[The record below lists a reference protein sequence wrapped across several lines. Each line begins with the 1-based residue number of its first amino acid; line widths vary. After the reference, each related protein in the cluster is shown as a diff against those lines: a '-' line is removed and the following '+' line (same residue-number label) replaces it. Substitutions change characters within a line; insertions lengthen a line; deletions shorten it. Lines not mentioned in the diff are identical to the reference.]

1 MLGATIGLAG
11 CVSQTVRVVDMTPPE
26 QVAEAVPEE
35 LLLDV
40 GVAVF
45 DANVPAEF
53 DEQIKANISPEV
65 RRAEGNYLA
74 YYLKN
79 LLQSTGNWGAVRV
92 VPRATHAVDITVQ
105 ATIKHSDGESLV
117 LHARATDVLGAVW
130 LDKKYRALA
139 SKYAY
144 ETAFPRDI
152 DPFQIVY
159 REIANDMVAHL
170 ATLTPEQ
177 IRKIRAAAEM
187 RFARDFVPAAFASY
201 ITPNKSGGFEL
212 RRLPAEGDQNLVRVR
227 RVRERE
233 YLFIDTLD
241 EYYETF
247 GTNMFT
253 PYQNWRRATYGEA
266 IAYKRARQ
274 QARSR
279 MIAGSAAVIGGV
291 ATRATAENAVT
302 YYGGVVG
309 IIGGAAILKTALDKR
324 AQAQVSVDVLQE
336 LGESAEAVISPY
348 TMELEN
354 QVLQLQGSVE
364 AQYQEL
370 RRILKMEYYRDLGLA
385 LPEAPDG
392 VVSQDA
398 PGSDSS
404 QEENPQPGSARG
416 YTSHEDSPQP
426 GSARGHTSHEDRS
439 ARGHP
444 SQKDSS
450 ARGHPAQKNPER
462 LLDDPCVASE
472 GEPLQGQTEDGA
484 CEQNQDETLPNAQ
497 APPAGRAFRR
507 Q

>member
-1 MLGATIGLAG
+1 MLGVALPLAG
-11 CVSQTVRVVDMTPPE
+11 CVSHTVRVVDVTPPE
-26 QVAEAVPEE
+26 QIAEAVPEE

-45 DANVPAEF
+45 DANVPEEF
-53 DEQIKANISPEV
+53 DEQIKANISPDV

-92 VPRATHAVDITVQ
+92 VPRATHAVDITVE

-117 LHARATDVLGAVW
+117 LHARAADVLGAVW
-130 LDKKYRALA
+130 LDKEYRALA

-152 DPFQIVY
+152 DPFQTVY
-159 REIANDMVAHL
+159 REIANDMVTHL
-170 ATLTPEQ
+170 TTLTPEH

-187 RFARDFVPAAFASY
+187 RFARDFVPDAFASY
-201 ITPNKSGGFEL
+201 ITPSRSGGFDL

-266 IAYKRARQ
+266 IAYKRAKQ

-279 MIAGSAAVIGGV
+279 AIAGSAAVIAGV
-291 ATRATAENAVT
+291 TTQATAENAVA
-302 YYGGVVG
+302 YYGGIVG
-309 IIGGAAILKTALDKR
+309 IIGGATILRTALDKR
-324 AQAQVSVDVLQE
+324 AQAQVSADVLQE
-336 LGESAEAVISPY
+336 LGASAEAAISPY

-385 LPEAPDG
+385 LPEAPEG
-392 VVSQDA
+392 VVSQGA
-398 PGSDSS
+398 PDGD
-404 QEENPQPGSARG
+404 
-416 YTSHEDSPQP
+416 
-426 GSARGHTSHEDRS
+426 
-439 ARGHP
+439 
-444 SQKDSS
+444 
-450 ARGHPAQKNPER
+450 PAQE
-462 LLDDPCVASE
+462 
-472 GEPLQGQTEDGA
+472 
-484 CEQNQDETLPNAQ
+484 ETLPNAQ
-497 APPAGRAFRR
+497 TPTAGHAIRR

>member
-1 MLGATIGLAG
+1 MLRIGPSGVARPRWRERYCCLLLGATIGLAG
-11 CVSQTVRVVDMTPPE
+11 CVSQTVRVVDLRPPE
-26 QVAEAVPEE
+26 QIAEAVPEE

-40 GVAVF
+40 GVVVF
-45 DANVPAEF
+45 NVNVPEDF

-92 VPRATHAVDITVQ
+92 VPRATHAVDITIQ
-105 ATIKHSDGESLV
+105 ATIKQSDGESLA
-117 LHARATDVLGAVW
+117 LRARATDVLGSVW
-130 LDKKYRALA
+130 LNKEYQALA

-144 ETAFPRDI
+144 EIAFPRDI
-152 DPFQIVY
+152 DPFQSVY
-159 REIANDMVAHL
+159 REIADDLVEHL
-170 ATLTPEQ
+170 KTLTPEQ
-177 IRKIRAAAEM
+177 IRTIRAATEM
-187 RFARDFVPAAFASY
+187 RFARDFVPDAFASY
-201 ITPNKSGGFEL
+201 ITPNRSGGFNL

-241 EYYETF
+241 EYYESF
-247 GTNMFT
+247 GSNMFT
-253 PYQNWRRATYGEA
+253 PYQNWRRATYDEA
-266 IAYKRARQ
+266 IAYKRAQQ

-279 MIAGSAAVIGGV
+279 MIAGSIAVVSGV
-291 ATRATAENAVT
+291 ATQATAENAVT

-324 AQAQVSVDVLQE
+324 AQAQVSADVLQE
-336 LGESAEAVISPY
+336 LGVSAEAAISPY

-385 LPEAPDG
+385 LPEAPEG
-392 VVSQDA
+392 VISQDA
-398 PGSDSS
+398 PGGDSS
-404 QEENPQPGSARG
+404 R
-416 YTSHEDSPQP
+416 TD
-426 GSARGHTSHEDRS
+426 T
-439 ARGHP
+439 
-444 SQKDSS
+444 
-450 ARGHPAQKNPER
+450 
-462 LLDDPCVASE
+462 LLADPCTAPE
-472 GEPLQGQTEDGA
+472 GEPLQGHAEDGA
-484 CEQNQDETLPNAQ
+484 CEQSRDEIIPNTQ
-497 APPAGRAFRR
+497 APTAGHASRR

>member
-45 DANVPAEF
+45 DANVPEEF
-53 DEQIKANISPEV
+53 DEQIEANISPEV

-152 DPFQIVY
+152 DPFQSVY

-170 ATLTPEQ
+170 ATLAPEQ

-187 RFARDFVPAAFASY
+187 RFARDFVPAAFAGY
-201 ITPNKSGGFEL
+201 ITPNRSGGFEL
-212 RRLPAEGDQNLVRVR
+212 RRLPAEGDQNLVRLR

-279 MIAGSAAVIGGV
+279 AIAGSAAVIGGV
-291 ATRATAENAVT
+291 ATKATAENAVT
-302 YYGGVVG
+302 YYGGLVG

-336 LGESAEAVISPY
+336 LGESAEAAISPY

-370 RRILKMEYYRDLGLA
+370 RRILKIEYYRDLGLA
-385 LPEAPDG
+385 LPQAPEE
-392 VVSQDA
+392 VVSQGA
-398 PGSDSS
+398 PG
-404 QEENPQPGSARG
+404 G
-416 YTSHEDSPQP
+416 DSPQEESP
-426 GSARGHTSHEDRS
+426 RQ
-439 ARGHP
+439 
-444 SQKDSS
+444 SQ
-450 ARGHPAQKNPER
+450 G
-462 LLDDPCVASE
+462 
-472 GEPLQGQTEDGA
+472 
-484 CEQNQDETLPNAQ
+484 ETLPNGQ
-497 APPAGRAFRR
+497 TPTAGHAIRR